1 MNVDERCGDN
11 ILKVISEQYYTK
23 KMLLSQAFDV
33 IINVVE
39 KVKEFFTALHNYV
52 TSRN

>member
-1 MNVDERCGDN
+1 MQ
-11 ILKVISEQYYTK
+11 LSEV
-23 KMLLSQAFDV
+23 FDV

-39 KVKEFFTALHNYV
+39 KVKEFLTGLYNYL